1 MGTIF
6 VVASGKG
13 GSGKSTVCEG
23 VGVALA
29 RRGLHVLLIDAD
41 AGLCSLDLMLG
52 IAQEIVYNLGD
63 VLAGRCEPVR
73 AIHQVA
79 ACPGLDVLTASSR
92 ETMHVTEE
100 NMARLCRGLAQYY
113 DFVLIDAPAGIG
125 EGLSLAAAP
134 AEEALL
140 VVTPDPICIRSAEK
154 AGRLLRE
161 KGLPCR
167 LVINRYRRRVLKDQ
181 MVEDLDEVIDKTS
194 LQLIGVVPE
203 DKLIAAAAA
212 RGEVY
217 GGSSPAAV
225 AFSNLAARLCQ
236 EERPIMKLK

>member
-1 MGTIF
+1 MGTIL

-13 GSGKSTVCEG
+13 GSGKSTVCAG
-23 VGVALA
+23 VGAALA
-29 RRGLHVLLIDAD
+29 RRGLHVLLVDAD

-52 IAQEIVYNLGD
+52 VAQDLVYNLGD
-63 VLAGRCEPVR
+63 ILAGRCEPVR

-79 ACPGLDVLTASSR
+79 ACPGLDVLTAPSG
-92 ETMHVTEE
+92 EQADLTEE

-125 EGLSLAAAP
+125 EGFSLAAAP
-134 AEEALL
+134 ADDALL
-140 VVTPDPICIRSAEK
+140 VVTPDPVCIRSAEK

-161 KGLPCR
+161 KDLSCR
-167 LVINRYRRRVLKDQ
+167 LVINRYRRRVLKDR

-203 DKLIAAAAA
+203 DEQVAAAAA
-212 RGEVY
+212 RGEVF

-225 AFSNLAARLCQ
+225 AFSNLVARLCR
-236 EERPIMKLK
+236 EDRPMMKMR